1 LRQTAGVARHLLWL
15 LPIVALAACGSRAG
29 GAGAPSSPALPP
41 TVSAPATLLPDGT
54 VPWVDEPAGE
64 REFSLPPPARRVDPN
79 AKPCLAG
86 DLRGELTQWTA
97 PGNSGEPGVPQR
109 EPPKLIGYARVANT
123 GQQTCRLHGEVDTRL
138 RDRTGE
144 LKIGYSR
151 NVNDEAEQRVTIVPP
166 GESADLR
173 LDWSAPFCAPHD
185 GSLELEITLPENGG
199 KLRAPITATSVPPC
213 GRPSETHP
221 EITSFLASSV
231 FDEPSRETAMDSPLA
246 ALTATIEP
254 VPTAKP
260 GDLVT
265 FHVRLTNPTAAAI
278 PLDPGPGYL
287 QERFSQGTAELR
299 AINDSG
305 LYRLNCRPVR
315 SIPAHGTIRF
325 AMGVHIPTELTADR
339 ALTVTWRLTAP
350 KLASGPWAN
359 LTLTAA

>member
-144 LKIGYSR
+144 LKIGYSH
-151 NVNDEAEQRVTIVPP
+151 NVNDEAEQTQDHRPARRVGGPP
-166 GESADLR
+166 PRLVRAVLR
-173 LDWSAPFCAPHD
+173 TPRRRTGTGDHPFRKTAANSAP
-185 GSLELEITLPENGG
+185 
-199 KLRAPITATSVPPC
+199 
-213 GRPSETHP
+213 
-221 EITSFLASSV
+221 
-231 FDEPSRETAMDSPLA
+231 
-246 ALTATIEP
+246 
-254 VPTAKP
+254 
-260 GDLVT
+260 
-265 FHVRLTNPTAAAI
+265 
-278 PLDPGPGYL
+278 
-287 QERFSQGTAELR
+287 
-299 AINDSG
+299 
-305 LYRLNCRPVR
+305 
-315 SIPAHGTIRF
+315 
-325 AMGVHIPTELTADR
+325 
-339 ALTVTWRLTAP
+339 
-350 KLASGPWAN
+350 
-359 LTLTAA
+359 